1 MKRIVTIIAVTTA
14 LITSCGP
21 KVADVT
27 KLSGN
32 TNLEEVAFVRI
43 VIDDKLDTTVAV
55 SEGKFSVDLPVH
67 LDAVG
72 YIVLNGTNNLVFISD
87 GTPLNLVF
95 KDEQFKIES
104 KYPKVSVTEKY
115 LTYRQKDI
123 EIQQS
128 LGAKYEEISAKEIS
142 EEERQDLMEDA
153 YEEVVETYVDYNKA
167 VALKNKDN
175 VIALSALSSVSS
187 LMETDDVLEVLNAL
201 SPEMQAHP
209 YAIHLK
215 ENLEAIMN
223 TAEGKMYV
231 DFEADHIYALAADGT
246 PLTKKVKFSEYVG
259 QGKYVVV
266 DFWAPWCGPCM
277 AEIPNLV
284 EIYKKHKGPKFD
296 MLSVAV
302 WERQGPQVT
311 LDTIKE
317 KGLSWQHI
325 TNTQDI
331 ATKVYGIEGIPHI
344 MIVGPDGTII
354 SRNIRG
360 AELAEKVADLLDD

>member
-1 MKRIVTIIAVTTA
+1 MRKILTTA
-14 LITSCGP
+14 AVVAAILTSCGQ

-27 KLSGN
+27 TLSGK
-32 TNLEEVAFVRI
+32 TNLEGVESVRV
-43 VIDDKLDTTVAV
+43 VIDDKLDTTVV
-55 SEGKFSVDLPVH
+55 VTDGQFTVELPVH
-67 LDAVG
+67 LDAVAN
-72 YIVLNGTNNLVFISD
+72 IVFENTNLLFISD
-87 GTPLNLVF
+87 GTPLNLVY

-128 LGAKYEEISAKEIS
+128 LGAKFEEISAKEIS
-142 EEERQDLMEDA
+142 EEEKQDLMEDA

-215 ENLEAIMN
+215 ENLEAKMN

-344 MIVGPDGTII
+344 MIVAPDGTILK
-354 SRNIRG
+354 RNIRG
-360 AELAEKVADLLDD
+360 AELAEKVAELLDD